1 MTPDTLAAIGLYLY
15 GHRWRREMS
24 EALAVHRKTVDR
36 WVEDKCQMPKDL
48 PRRLA
53 DLAQARQ
60 YAAREAERLARQE
73 TS

>member
-1 MTPDTLAAIGLYLY
+1 MTPDTLAAVGLYLY

-24 EALAVHRKTVDR
+24 EALAVHRVTVNR
-36 WVEDKCQMPKDL
+36 WADGECQMPEDL

-60 YAAREAERLARQE
+60 YAAREAERLARQAG
-73 TS
+73 